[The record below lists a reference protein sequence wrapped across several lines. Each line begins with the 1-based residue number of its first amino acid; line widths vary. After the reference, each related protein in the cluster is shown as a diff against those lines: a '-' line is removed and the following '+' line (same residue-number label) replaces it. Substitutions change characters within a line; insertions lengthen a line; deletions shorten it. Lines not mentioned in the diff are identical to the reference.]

1 MKKLNQAF
9 ILMPLFGSILSMSSI
24 LVSCKYNLGYS
35 DNQIKKNEQ
44 LNATEAISEE
54 NISNANNIVDVANL
68 AEINLF
74 YSTYGVQTYNNMVR
88 LAMLAN
94 SEVHFIK
101 NTFLPFQNKLDTTY
115 FTNFLRNDKKVDED
129 KNNKLIERLNKELDK
144 LKTNNVDKN
153 QIAKLEKEI
162 KELKETPY
170 KNSSVIEIGSFS
182 NIVKAYNAFD
192 HIIKNNL
199 NKKINIWVNSDHFC
213 DHPQFFNFLG
223 YKNVTIHGLED
234 SEIMN
239 HYYFEGD
246 SGYKNEFL
254 KYYNKS
260 NGEINLVPSG
270 YNKFNQYTASTKFK
284 KVSIWWTDET
294 YLPKWQE
301 IGAKRM
307 YLYDKKD
314 KTKSVIQNKVFE
326 ARDKN
331 NKRLFAHWPKI
342 IGMNWETERDK
353 VLEKQKNGKQSL
365 IFLGDTRVSIEKD
378 MLAYIIENYQDTYNI
393 YYKGHPGHNDNNSF
407 IESVINQGEEIG
419 YKDLLTNE
427 LKKTQ
432 IKKGNEIIVLE
443 SQISSEEL
451 TTYHALETNGLH
463 FDKFASSGFFSN
475 ALLGIENGYNTLDD
489 LIFVYNK
496 DKATS
501 QETFYVKGITNNFND
516 VHNYWENLLM
526 DQLIK
531 NYIKITI
538 KDEFA
543 SVEKNL
549 LTANSF
555 NITILDKSLEDGLS
569 FRGYSLIS
577 EPPKKPIS
585 YNSTDFTVK
594 FSIKGKYGT
603 EKEVSKKIE

>member
-24 LVSCKYNLGYS
+24 LVSCKYSLGYS

-44 LNATEAISEE
+44 LNATDAITEE
-54 NISNANNIVDVANL
+54 NISNANNLVDVANL

-101 NTFLPFQNKLDTTY
+101 NTFVPFQNKLDATY

-192 HIIKNNL
+192 HIIRNNL

-239 HYYFEGD
+239 HYYFEGN
-246 SGYKNEFL
+246 SGYKNAFL

-260 NGEINLVPSG
+260 NGKINLVPSG
-270 YNKFNQYTASTKFK
+270 YNQFNQYTASTKFK

-314 KTKSVIQNKVFE
+314 KIKSIIQNKVFE

-331 NKRLFAHWPKI
+331 NKRLFAHWPKV

-365 IFLGDTRVSIEKD
+365 IFLGDTRVIVEKD

-407 IESVINQGEEIG
+407 IESVISQGEEI
-419 YKDLLTNE
+419 
-427 LKKTQ
+427 
-432 IKKGNEIIVLE
+432 
-443 SQISSEEL
+443 
-451 TTYHALETNGLH
+451 
-463 FDKFASSGFFSN
+463 
-475 ALLGIENGYNTLDD
+475 GYNTLDD

-501 QETFYVKGITNNFND
+501 QETFYVEGITNNFND

-543 SVEKNL
+543 SVDKSL
-549 LTANSF
+549 LTENSF
-555 NITILDKSLEDGLS
+555 NITILNKSLEDGLS

-603 EKEVSKKIE
+603 IKEVSNKIE

>member
-1 MKKLNQAF
+1 
-9 ILMPLFGSILSMSSI
+9 
-24 LVSCKYNLGYS
+24 
-35 DNQIKKNEQ
+35 
-44 LNATEAISEE
+44 
-54 NISNANNIVDVANL
+54 
-68 AEINLF
+68 
-74 YSTYGVQTYNNMVR
+74 
-88 LAMLAN
+88 
-94 SEVHFIK
+94 
-101 NTFLPFQNKLDTTY
+101 
-115 FTNFLRNDKKVDED
+115 
-129 KNNKLIERLNKELDK
+129 
-144 LKTNNVDKN
+144 
-153 QIAKLEKEI
+153 
-162 KELKETPY
+162 
-170 KNSSVIEIGSFS
+170 
-182 NIVKAYNAFD
+182 
-192 HIIKNNL
+192 
-199 NKKINIWVNSDHFC
+199 
-213 DHPQFFNFLG
+213 
-223 YKNVTIHGLED
+223 
-234 SEIMN
+234 
-239 HYYFEGD
+239 
-246 SGYKNEFL
+246 
-254 KYYNKS
+254 
-260 NGEINLVPSG
+260 
-270 YNKFNQYTASTKFK
+270 
-284 KVSIWWTDET
+284 
-294 YLPKWQE
+294 
-301 IGAKRM
+301 M

-331 NKRLFAHWPKI
+331 NKRLFAHWPKV

-365 IFLGDTRVSIEKD
+365 IFLGDTRVSVEKD

-407 IESVINQGEEIG
+407 IESAINQGEEIG

-496 DKATS
+496 DTS
-501 QETFYVKGITNNFND
+501 KETFYVEGITNNFND

-543 SVEKNL
+543 SVDKSL

-603 EKEVSKKIE
+603 IKEVSKKIE

>member
-1 MKKLNQAF
+1 
-9 ILMPLFGSILSMSSI
+9 
-24 LVSCKYNLGYS
+24 
-35 DNQIKKNEQ
+35 
-44 LNATEAISEE
+44 
-54 NISNANNIVDVANL
+54 
-68 AEINLF
+68 
-74 YSTYGVQTYNNMVR
+74 
-88 LAMLAN
+88 
-94 SEVHFIK
+94 
-101 NTFLPFQNKLDTTY
+101 
-115 FTNFLRNDKKVDED
+115 
-129 KNNKLIERLNKELDK
+129 
-144 LKTNNVDKN
+144 
-153 QIAKLEKEI
+153 
-162 KELKETPY
+162 
-170 KNSSVIEIGSFS
+170 
-182 NIVKAYNAFD
+182 
-192 HIIKNNL
+192 
-199 NKKINIWVNSDHFC
+199 
-213 DHPQFFNFLG
+213 
-223 YKNVTIHGLED
+223 
-234 SEIMN
+234 MN

-331 NKRLFAHWPKI
+331 NKRLFAHWPKV

-365 IFLGDTRVSIEKD
+365 IFLGDTRVSVEKD

-407 IESVINQGEEIG
+407 IESAINQEEEIG

-496 DKATS
+496 DNVTS
-501 QETFYVKGITNNFND
+501 KETFYVKGITNNFND

-526 DQLIK
+526 NQLIK

-538 KDEFA
+538 KDEFTLVDK
-543 SVEKNL
+543 SL

-555 NITILDKSLEDGLS
+555 NISILDKSLEDGLS
-569 FRGYSLIS
+569 FRDYSLIS

-603 EKEVSKKIE
+603 IKEVSKKIE